1 MAEVL
6 AGFVCGYIVA
16 LAVAPAAAIA
26 AIRSRSTRV
35 RAVVPPRTSV
45 VLLSLVLHGF
55 AFLMFTAIGMLLGA
69 LLAALEEQAPE
80 GGMGS
85 PNLVFTA
92 LILACVA
99 ITILPIAVAVAP
111 IRRPA
116 VALGLGLIGLFG
128 YLMPYLAAWS
138 PAGSG

>member
-16 LAVAPAAAIA
+16 LAAGPAAAIA

-35 RAVVPPRTSV
+35 SALVPPGTSV
-45 VLLSLVLHGF
+45 VALSVVLHGF
-55 AFLMFTAIGMLLGA
+55 AFLMFTAVGMLLGA
-69 LLAALEEQAPE
+69 LLAALEDRVPE
-80 GGMGS
+80 GGLGS

-92 LILACVA
+92 LILACAA
-99 ITILPIAVAVAP
+99 IIAAPVAVAVAP

-116 VALGLGLIGLFG
+116 VAAGLGLIGLFG
-128 YLMPYLAAWS
+128 YLMPYLASWS
-138 PAGSG
+138 PLGSG

>member
-16 LAVAPAAAIA
+16 LAAAPAGAIA
-26 AIRSRSTRV
+26 AIRSRSPRV
-35 RAVVPPRTSV
+35 RAIVPPRTSV
-45 VLLSLVLHGF
+45 VALSVVLHGF
-55 AFLMFTAIGMLLGA
+55 AFLMFTAVGMLLGA

-80 GGMGS
+80 GGLGS

-99 ITILPIAVAVAP
+99 ITIVPIAVAVPP
-111 IRRPA
+111 IRRLA
-116 VALGLGLIGLFG
+116 LALGLGLIGLFG

-138 PAGSG
+138 PLGSS